1 MSQQINLYSPIFRR
15 QKKYFS
21 ADTMLVALLM
31 VLGAMGALVTYATMQ
46 VRALEAQAAQTSA
59 QLKSETNR
67 LTAMVADKSGETR
80 AKAREVR
87 LKEAESALESKKRF
101 TAALASDALGN
112 TRGFSETFRA
122 FARQAMDGLWL
133 TQISVDG
140 DSKGLSLTGR
150 ALRAELVPEYVDRLR
165 RESTLRGYSFGS
177 LEISAESSTDESPG
191 AKPSPTR
198 RGQFA
203 FSLRVDVPE
212 GQEPVPPPVA
222 GLAQ

>member
-67 LTAMVADKSGETR
+67 LTNMVADKSGETR
-80 AKAREVR
+80 AKALEAR
-87 LKEAESALESKKRF
+87 LKEAEASLESKKRF

-112 TRGFSETFRA
+112 TKGFSETFRA
-122 FARQAMDGLWL
+122 FARQVMDGLWL
-133 TQISVDG
+133 TEIAVDG
-140 DSKGLSLTGR
+140 DSRGLSLAGR
-150 ALRAELVPEYVDRLR
+150 ALRAELIPEYVDRLR
-165 RESTLRGYSFGS
+165 REPTLRGYSFGS
-177 LEISAESSTDESPG
+177 LEIAAQSTAESS
-191 AKPSPTR
+191 PSPKSAPSR
-198 RGQFA
+198 REGFT
-203 FSLRVDVPE
+203 FSLRVDIPE
-212 GQEPVPPPVA
+212 AQESAQSPSA
-222 GLAQ
+222 GLSQ